1 MRKPIIIIGAGLA
14 GLAAA
19 YKLKEKA
26 EVFEA
31 SNAVGGVARTYKCKG
46 FNYDL
51 GPHVLYFRNLK
62 TQRWVEE
69 ILEGRWRRQARRARI
84 VIDGEK
90 VDYPIQEGFLQSDRL
105 KRRFLPD
112 LLKATQC
119 KEGNFKEMAANLYG
133 SALAEDFFM
142 PYNDKLWCHPL
153 DEMDKEWAQR
163 FLPSFPRDDLG
174 RLAKGETLPRG
185 PNAYFFYPESGGI
198 GTLSQALWEE
208 LRNRIHLSTKV
219 TSINTKEGWVETNS
233 GTRHHYSYLISTIPL
248 PEILRAS
255 VDLPE
260 SDRNRAK
267 ELRSVGMVFVHLCL
281 AHPLND
287 DSHWVYFSDPEICFH
302 RISIPCNYSDVMIPP
317 DRGSIVAEVSFPSD
331 KNPDIQTIVEK
342 VKMDTVKSGIVG
354 GLEDII
360 SHDVQVR
367 RYAYVFP
374 TMKGEKA
381 REELRW
387 ILKHRNILLA
397 GRYGVWEYANMERV
411 LEQGIK
417 AAEAL
422 C

>member
-1 MRKPIIIIGAGLA
+1 VREAIVIIGAGLA

-19 YKLKEKA
+19 WKLKEKA

-31 SNAVGGVARTYKCKG
+31 SDAVGGVARTYKCKG
-46 FNYDL
+46 FSYDL

-69 ILEGRWRRQARRARI
+69 ILEGRWRRQARRAKI

-112 LLKATQC
+112 LLKVTQC

-185 PNAYFFYPESGGI
+185 PNAYFFYPEKSGI
-198 GTLSQALWEE
+198 GTLSQALGEG
-208 LRNRIHLSTKV
+208 LSNRIHLSTKV
-219 TSINTKEGWVETNS
+219 TSINTEEGWVQTNS

-260 SDRNRAK
+260 PARVLAE
-267 ELRSVGMVFVHLCL
+267 ELKSTGMVFVHLCL

-287 DSHWVYFSDPEICFH
+287 DSHWVYFSDPEISFH
-302 RISIPCNYSDVMIPP
+302 RISIPRNYSDGMTPP

-342 VKMDTVKSGIVG
+342 VKMDTVKSGMVG

-387 ILKHRNILLA
+387 ILKHRDILLA
-397 GRYGVWEYANMERV
+397 GRYGVWEYANMERA

>member
-1 MRKPIIIIGAGLA
+1 VRKPIIIIGAGLA

-19 YKLKEKA
+19 WKLKEKA

-31 SNAVGGVARTYKCKG
+31 SDAVGGVARTYKCKG
-46 FNYDL
+46 FSYDL

-112 LLKATQC
+112 FLKATQC

-133 SALAEDFFM
+133 SALAEDFFI
-142 PYNDKLWCHPL
+142 PYNTKLWRYPL
-153 DEMDKEWAQR
+153 EEMDKEWAQR
-163 FLPSFPRDDLG
+163 FLPSFPRDDLK

-185 PNAYFFYPESGGI
+185 PNAYFFYPEKSGI
-198 GTLSQALWEE
+198 GTLSQALGEG
-208 LRNRIHLSTKV
+208 LNNRIHLSTKV

-248 PEILRAS
+248 PEILRTS

-267 ELRSVGMVFVHLCL
+267 ELRSVGMVFVHLSL
-281 AHPLND
+281 AHPLSE

-302 RISIPCNYSDVMIPP
+302 RISIPRNYSDVMIPP

-342 VKMDTVKSGIVG
+342 VKMDTVKSGIVE
-354 GLEDII
+354 GLNDIT
-360 SHDVQVR
+360 SHDAQVL

-381 REELRW
+381 REELRS
-387 ILKHRNILLA
+387 ILREKGILLA
-397 GRYGVWEYANMERV
+397 GRYGVWEYANMERA

-417 AAEAL
+417 TAEAL

>member
-1 MRKPIIIIGAGLA
+1 MREAIIIIGAGLA

-19 YKLKEKA
+19 WKLKEKA

-31 SNAVGGVARTYKCKG
+31 SDSVGGVARTYKYKG
-46 FNYDL
+46 FSYDL

-119 KEGNFKEMAANLYG
+119 KEGNFKEIASNLYG
-133 SALAEDFFM
+133 KALAQSFFI
-142 PYNDKLWCHPL
+142 PYNTKLWRYPL
-153 DEMDKEWAQR
+153 EEMDKEWAQR
-163 FLPSFPRDDLG
+163 FLPCFPRDDLG

-185 PNAYFFYPESGGI
+185 PNAYFFYPEKSGV
-198 GTLSQALWEE
+198 GTLSQALGKG

-219 TSINTKEGWVETNS
+219 TSINTREGWVQTNG

-248 PEILRAS
+248 PELLRAS
-255 VDLPE
+255 VDLLEPAGVLAE
-260 SDRNRAK
+260 
-267 ELRSVGMVFVHLCL
+267 ELKSTGMVFVHLSL

-302 RISIPCNYSDVMIPP
+302 RISIPRNYSDAMTPP

-331 KNPDIQTIVEK
+331 KDPDIQTIVEK
-342 VKMDTVKSGIVG
+342 VKGDAVRSGIVEK
-354 GLEDII
+354 LTDIT
-360 SHDVQVR
+360 SHDAQVL

-387 ILKHRNILLA
+387 ILKHRGILLA
-397 GRYGVWEYANMERV
+397 GRYGVWEYANMERA

>member
-1 MRKPIIIIGAGLA
+1 MREAIVIIGAGLA

-19 YKLKEKA
+19 WKLKEKA

-31 SNAVGGVARTYKCKG
+31 SDAVGGVARTYKCKG
-46 FNYDL
+46 FSYDL

-69 ILEGRWRRQARRARI
+69 ILEGRWRRQARRAKI

-112 LLKATQC
+112 LLKVTQC

-185 PNAYFFYPESGGI
+185 PNAYFFYPEKSGI
-198 GTLSQALWEE
+198 GTLSQALGEG
-208 LRNRIHLSTKV
+208 LSNRIHLSTKV
-219 TSINTKEGWVETNS
+219 TSINTEEGWVQTNS

-260 SDRNRAK
+260 PARVLAE
-267 ELRSVGMVFVHLCL
+267 ELKSTGMVFVHLCL

-287 DSHWVYFSDPEICFH
+287 DSHWVYFSDPEISFH
-302 RISIPCNYSDVMIPP
+302 RISIPRNYSDGMTPP

-342 VKMDTVKSGIVG
+342 VKMDTVKSGMVG

-387 ILKHRNILLA
+387 ILKHRDILLA
-397 GRYGVWEYANMERV
+397 GRYGVWEYANMERA

>member
-1 MRKPIIIIGAGLA
+1 VRKPIIIIGAGLA

-31 SNAVGGVARTYKCKG
+31 SDAVGGVARTYKCKG
-46 FNYDL
+46 FSYDL
-51 GPHVLYFRNLK
+51 GPHVLYFRNERIR
-62 TQRWVEE
+62 RWVER
-69 ILEGRWRRQARRARI
+69 ILGSKWEKQVRRARI
-84 VIDGEK
+84 AINGER
-90 VDYPIQEGFLQSDRL
+90 VDYPIQEGFLQSEKL
-105 KRRFLPD
+105 TRRFLDD
-112 LLKATQC
+112 LLKAPQTR
-119 KEGNFKEMAANLYG
+119 KGNFKEMAANLYG

-163 FLPSFPRDDLG
+163 FLPSFPRDDLK

-185 PNAYFFYPESGGI
+185 PNAYFFYPEKSGI

-208 LRNRIHLSTKV
+208 LSNRIHLSTKV
-219 TSINTKEGWVETNS
+219 TSINTEEGWVETNS

-267 ELRSVGMVFVHLCL
+267 ELRSVGMVFVHLSL
-281 AHPLND
+281 AHPLSD

-302 RISIPCNYSDVMIPP
+302 RISIPRNYSDGMTPP

-342 VKMDTVKSGIVG
+342 VKMDTVKSGMVG

-360 SHDVQVR
+360 SHDAQVLR
-367 RYAYVFP
+367 HAYVFP

-387 ILKHRNILLA
+387 ILKHRDILLA
-397 GRYGVWEYANMERV
+397 GRYGVWEYANMERA

>member
-19 YKLKEKA
+19 WKLKEKA

-31 SNAVGGVARTYKCKG
+31 SDAVGGVARTYKCKG
-46 FNYDL
+46 FSYDL

-112 LLKATQC
+112 FLKATQC

-133 SALAEDFFM
+133 SALAEDFFI
-142 PYNDKLWCHPL
+142 PYNTKLWRYPL
-153 DEMDKEWAQR
+153 EEMDKEWAQR
-163 FLPSFPRDDLG
+163 FLPSFPRDDLK

-185 PNAYFFYPESGGI
+185 PNAYFFYPEKSGI
-198 GTLSQALWEE
+198 GTLSQALGKG

-248 PEILRAS
+248 PEILRTS

-267 ELRSVGMVFVHLCL
+267 ELRSVGMVFVHLSL
-281 AHPLND
+281 AHPLSE

-302 RISIPCNYSDVMIPP
+302 RISIPRNYSDVMIPP

-342 VKMDTVKSGIVG
+342 VKMDTVKSGIVE
-354 GLEDII
+354 GLNDIT
-360 SHDVQVR
+360 SHDAQVL

-381 REELRW
+381 REELRS
-387 ILKHRNILLA
+387 ILREKGILLA
-397 GRYGVWEYANMERV
+397 GRYGVWEYANMERA

-417 AAEAL
+417 TAEAL